1 MLKGKPSLATMLS
14 LGAMLIGVGC
24 ICYALFNILTPTVH
38 LPDAYKTSIAIEKSD
53 ESVNKIS
60 IKSGDDLGSLSI
72 PVLKQKFAIIQG
84 TEADELKKGVG
95 HYIQS
100 VMPGEDDNC
109 VLSGHRDTVFKNIG
123 KLKIGNQL
131 IVETISGKFVYEIS
145 STKIV
150 ESDDKTV
157 IVSTNH
163 AVLTLT
169 TCYPFNFIGS
179 APKRYIVSADLV
191 TLTDSA
197 IAIIK

>member
-1 MLKGKPSLATMLS
+1 MLS
-14 LGAMLIGVGC
+14 LGVILIGVGC
-24 ICYALFNILTPTVH
+24 ICLALFNILTPTVH
-38 LPDAYKTSIAIEKSD
+38 LPDAYKTSIAIESA
-53 ESVNKIS
+53 EVSVKPMMIN
-60 IKSGDDLGSLSI
+60 SGDDIGSLSI
-72 PVLKQKFAIIQG
+72 PVLKQKLAIIQG
-84 TEADELKKGVG
+84 TGTDELDKGVG

-123 KLKIGNQL
+123 KLKIGDQL
-131 IVETISGKFVYEIS
+131 IIETISGKFVYEVKS
-145 STKIV
+145 MRIV

-157 IVSTNH
+157 IVSTKH

-169 TCYPFNFIGS
+169 TCYPFNYIGS

-197 IAIIK
+197 ITILK